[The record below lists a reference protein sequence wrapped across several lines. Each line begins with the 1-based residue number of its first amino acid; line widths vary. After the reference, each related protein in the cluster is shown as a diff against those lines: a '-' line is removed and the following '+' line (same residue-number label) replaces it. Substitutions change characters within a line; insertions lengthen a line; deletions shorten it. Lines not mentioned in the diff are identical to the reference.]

1 MKFTET
7 PDDDSQMPKT
17 SVSGFALAAAAP
29 GLKVP
34 LLPPSEHVWWPVGQ
48 HVLHLLRLP
57 QFSELITHVSILNTT
72 SLDFVFVAGSVE
84 AAMNRVNDR
93 QEADPQL
100 ALSALPGLNERLEVI
115 PTATGLQ
122 LMRQMT
128 IQCYAFSAAGVEAV
142 MAALAMEV
150 GVGSDLTPQCGIVS
164 VSSVE
169 ICHPSVSALM
179 MNKLMPARRVEVALP
194 EQGKPSLLDVRH
206 SATSAPTEVLEA
218 AAAALAASKDKHL
231 SKEQEMAELQSALVT
246 AARVEEKSKRQ
257 QEDDAAP
264 APTSEAQAAN
274 AAAGKPSAQPA
285 QQGKPTGA
293 AAAPSQADLVPG
305 EPVQGVH
312 VRAPSDLLPT
322 GASLSPL
329 DTAEAQAKGV
339 PTPLQTSPSALHDDI
354 KYKEQRLAR
363 EQAQAAESFEA
374 SPRAEARGGAPFIE
388 KEEPLGAKR
397 ARTASLDAKDDLTYK
412 GVTQITALALAPE
425 VAREAAE
432 THEASHPPT
441 IGDHKDGPT
450 KPSPHPFDHI
460 QHLPAGPIK
469 DQTSGEWKYE
479 PRANVADLAQ
489 TAEAFSRMQGKGPT
503 TNKLASSSTF
513 ADSVQSRVLVG
524 KLLAQITQGAV
535 FSFDYMMLV
544 FAAALLAGVG
554 LATDNVV
561 VIVASMLVSA
571 LMGPILG
578 MTFGTFI
585 ADPALIVQG
594 LVSEAL
600 GFLLCILGGVIV
612 AAISSRYAGEG
623 DLDWPTE
630 QMEIRGDPF
639 GLVLGIAI
647 AIPSGLG
654 VGLSVTGN
662 NTASLVGVAISASLL
677 PPLVN
682 AGMCW
687 YYAAVGYLY
696 VRTDPSLTP
705 GEFAVLGGYSFAL
718 TIINII
724 LVWMF
729 ALLVFYIKEAAPI
742 RGKSFLFQTVT
753 RQLRHMPERPTDMVM
768 RRKLQNEAQFETGK
782 GAHPVGRKGFGYG
795 PDGRVPTEGD
805 PGLMSTDAVIGLDRA
820 LQLFRDLKSGVNVVN
835 FDDVSASRWR
845 HRAGS
850 DEADADFRRAEARG
864 SHLTFAGHSLSA
876 KRMHHSSSEEGNNSD
891 GDSKPLSP
899 TGSVASGGA
908 AADAAPPSNPP
919 LKAASSVP
927 VVGVAAP
934 AAASRPKSRP
944 SSGKS
949 AVLRGH
955 KTMDSNS
962 GRAFHL
968 RFSSTVDSAPIEEAE
983 AEDETPAPGS
993 DGEEEKAKPAT
1004 AGASAPAPAAA
1015 AGGKA
1020 VRKTSSEEAKDKS
1033 AEGAPAPISA
1043 AQEKEKAA
1051 DKGPGVT
1058 AVASKKDPPRT
1069 RLGAMD
1075 LEAWARSTPAA
1086 TATPELTPRER
1097 TATGSSF
1104 TLPAVDAAPAST
1116 AAAPVPAPAAKP
1128 PSAPEAVL
1136 PAATSPP
1143 RADSGTGLATAE
1155 SGEYRVST
1163 DSGAALSRSFS
1174 SPRLLRVLEAGA
1186 AAQARDPRLRSSVP
1200 LRRSQSTARSSGIA
1214 RQAHSSPGD
1223 ARHRRNASHPPR
1235 MMLEVD
1241 ADGFSFGSLLG
1252 GGTVGAELSRHMS
1265 RMNSLF
1271 ERELQDEAD
1280 EEASQ
1285 Q

>member
-1 MKFTET
+1 
-7 PDDDSQMPKT
+7 
-17 SVSGFALAAAAP
+17 
-29 GLKVP
+29 
-34 LLPPSEHVWWPVGQ
+34 
-48 HVLHLLRLP
+48 
-57 QFSELITHVSILNTT
+57 
-72 SLDFVFVAGSVE
+72 
-84 AAMNRVNDR
+84 MNRVNDR

-128 IQCYAFSAAGVEAV
+128 VQCYAFSAAGVEAV

-164 VSSVE
+164 VSAVE

-194 EQGKPSLLDVRH
+194 EQGKPSQLGVRH
-206 SATSAPTEVLEA
+206 SATSAPTEVLQA
-218 AAAALAASKDKHL
+218 AATALANTQGKGL
-231 SKEQEMAELQSALVT
+231 SKEEEAAVLQDALVQ
-246 AARVEEKSKRQ
+246 AARQEEHSKRV
-257 QEDDAAP
+257 QEGDAAP
-264 APTSEAQAAN
+264 APTSD
-274 AAAGKPSAQPA
+274 GKPATPPASANGGGVSAPIAASA
-285 QQGKPTGA
+285 QQGSAAQPVAGA
-293 AAAPSQADLVPG
+293 
-305 EPVQGVH
+305 H
-312 VRAPSDLLPT
+312 VRVPSDVLPA
-322 GASLSPL
+322 ASALAPL
-329 DTAEAQAKGV
+329 DTVDASGNGV
-339 PTPLQTSPSALHDDI
+339 PSPLQASPVALNEDAT
-354 KYKEQRLAR
+354 YKKLEAAR
-363 EQAQAAESFEA
+363 AQAQAAESVTA
-374 SPRAEARGGAPFIE
+374 SPRAKARGGAAFIDTSVE
-388 KEEPLGAKR
+388 GPLGAAR
-397 ARTASLDAKDDLTYK
+397 GRTASLDAKDDSTYK
-412 GVTQITALALAPE
+412 GVTQITELALSPA
-425 VAREAAE
+425 VAHAAAE
-432 THEASHPPT
+432 TRAGTQPPVIGEHP
-441 IGDHKDGPT
+441 GGPT
-450 KPSPHPFDHI
+450 QPSPDPFEHI
-460 QHLPAGPIK
+460 QHLPAGPV
-469 DQTSGEWKYE
+469 GENAGNSKWKYE

-489 TAEAFSRMQGKGPT
+489 NAEAFSRMQGNGPT

-612 AAISSRYAGEG
+612 AAAASRYAGDG

-696 VRTDPSLTP
+696 VRTDTQLSP
-705 GEFAVLGGYSFAL
+705 GDFAVLGGYSFAL

-768 RRKLQNEAQFETGK
+768 RRKLQNESQFEEGK
-782 GAHPVGRKGFGYG
+782 GAHPVGRGGFGYG
-795 PDGRVPTEGD
+795 PDARVSTGD
-805 PGLMSTDAVIGLDRA
+805 PALRSRDAVIGLDRA

-835 FDDVSASRWR
+835 MDDVSASRWR
-845 HRAGS
+845 PRAASGEGDS
-850 DEADADFRRAEARG
+850 DFKRAEARG
-864 SHLTFAGHSLSA
+864 SHLTFAGHSLST
-876 KRMHHSSSEEGNNSD
+876 KRMHESSEEQEASD
-891 GDSKPLSP
+891 AEGALSP
-899 TGSVASGGA
+899 QGSVDSRGGGA
-908 AADAAPPSNPP
+908 AAAP
-919 LKAASSVP
+919 
-927 VVGVAAP
+927 AP
-934 AAASRPKSRP
+934 AAIQPSVSAPPAKLAAAAALAAGTKPALRPAASRSNVP
-944 SSGKS
+944 
-949 AVLRGH
+949 RGH
-955 KTMDSNS
+955 KTLGSGS
-962 GRAFHL
+962 GRALHA
-968 RFSSTVDSAPIEEAE
+968 RFSGTLDAVPIEEADG
-983 AEDETPAPGS
+983 EDETPAPGS
-993 DGEEEKAKPAT
+993 DGEDDT
-1004 AGASAPAPAAA
+1004 PAPQRDASSAMS
-1015 AGGKA
+1015 GGGADAPPPA
-1020 VRKTSSEEAKDKS
+1020 VG
-1033 AEGAPAPISA
+1033 GAPPALISA
-1043 AQEKEKAA
+1043 AAEREKAA

-1075 LEAWARSTPAA
+1075 LEAWARSTPVPA
-1086 TATPELTPRER
+1086 ATPELTP
-1097 TATGSSF
+1097 T
-1104 TLPAVDAAPAST
+1104 PAP
-1116 AAAPVPAPAAKP
+1116 PVPAGGTGLPAAGTAGGTKAP
-1128 PSAPEAVL
+1128 AAGSIGSAAEMPSAVL
-1136 PAATSPP
+1136 PPAGAAGSTSPN
-1143 RADSGTGLATAE
+1143 AGGTQLARQA
-1155 SGEYRVST
+1155 SGEYAL
-1163 DSGAALSRSFS
+1163 AASDRGPPLTRAFS
-1174 SPRLLRVLEAGA
+1174 SPRLLRVLQAGA
-1186 AAQARDPRLRSSVP
+1186 EAQALEAATASVGRSRSRGNAPVRSS
-1200 LRRSQSTARSSGIA
+1200 QSMVAG
-1214 RQAHSSPGD
+1214 G
-1223 ARHRRNASHPPR
+1223 ARHRRGASHPPR
-1235 MMLEVD
+1235 MVLELD
-1241 ADGFSFGSLLG
+1241 SDGFSFGSLLG
-1252 GGTVGAELSRHMS
+1252 GGTVGAELSRHMGQ
-1265 RMNSLF
+1265 MNMLL
-1271 ERELQDEAD
+1271 EQELRQAAEEDAAD
-1280 EEASQ
+1280 AAASK
-1285 Q
+1285 

>member
-1 MKFTET
+1 
-7 PDDDSQMPKT
+7 MPKS

-84 AAMNRVNDR
+84 AAMSRVNDR

-128 IQCYAFSAAGVEAV
+128 VQCYAFSAAGVEAV

-164 VSSVE
+164 VSAVE

-194 EQGKPSLLDVRH
+194 ETGKDSQLDVRH
-206 SATSAPTEVLEA
+206 TATSAPTAVLQAAADALAETSGKALSKKDEA
-218 AAAALAASKDKHL
+218 AVLHH
-231 SKEQEMAELQSALVT
+231 ALVQ
-246 AARVEEKSKRQ
+246 AARQEEHSKRK

-264 APTSEAQAAN
+264 APTS
-274 AAAGKPSAQPA
+274 GSKPQPGSGAIQPA
-285 QQGKPTGA
+285 QGATAAVQQGDSGDPMQGA
-293 AAAPSQADLVPG
+293 
-305 EPVQGVH
+305 H
-312 VRAPSDLLPT
+312 VRIPSDVLPG

-329 DTAEAQAKGV
+329 DTVDTSGNGL
-339 PTPLQTSPSALHDDI
+339 PSPLQATPTALDEDAP
-354 KYKEQRLAR
+354 YKKLQVAR
-363 EQAQAAESFEA
+363 DEAQAAESFSV
-374 SPRAEARGGAPFIE
+374 SPRAEARGGAAFID
-388 KEEPLGAKR
+388 KGADKALGATR
-397 ARTASLDAKDDLTYK
+397 RRTASLDTKDDNTYK
-412 GVTQITALALAPE
+412 GVTQITELALAPS
-425 VAREAAE
+425 VARAAAE
-432 THEASHPPT
+432 TLDATHPPV
-441 IGDHKDGPT
+441 IGEHEGGPI
-450 KPSPHPFDHI
+450 KPLPHPFENI
-460 QHLPAGPIK
+460 QHLPAEPKGGG
-469 DQTSGEWKYE
+469 TVSGKWKFK

-489 TAEAFSRMQGKGPT
+489 TAEAFSRMQGKGPS

-594 LVSEAL
+594 LVSEGL

-612 AAISSRYAGEG
+612 AAVSSRYAGEG
-623 DLDWPTE
+623 DLNWPTE

-639 GLVLGIAI
+639 GLLLGIAI

-682 AGMCW
+682 AGICW

-696 VRTDPSLTP
+696 VRSDTSITP
-705 GEFAVLGGYSFAL
+705 QEFAVLGAYSFLL

-724 LVWMF
+724 LVWIF

-795 PDGRVPTEGD
+795 PDGRMPTNGD
-805 PGLMSTDAVIGLDRA
+805 PGLHSTAAVIGLDRA

-835 FDDVSASRWR
+835 MDDVAASRWR
-845 HRAGS
+845 PRSGS
-850 DEADADFRRAEARG
+850 GEGDADFRRAEARG
-864 SHLTFAGHSLSA
+864 AHLTFAGHTLSA
-876 KRMHHSSSEEGNNSD
+876 KRMHDSSSEEEGASD
-891 GDSKPLSP
+891 SEAVLSP
-899 TGSVASGGA
+899 NGSVSSKTGGEQINPGVIQPSVSVPLGRLGGA
-908 AADAAPPSNPP
+908 AAGGTGTKPVQRTSATR
-919 LKAASSVP
+919 SSVP
-927 VVGVAAP
+927 
-934 AAASRPKSRP
+934 
-944 SSGKS
+944 
-949 AVLRGH
+949 RGH
-955 KTMDSNS
+955 KTLDSSS
-962 GRAFHL
+962 GRGLHA
-968 RFSSTVDSAPIEEAE
+968 RFSNTLDNAPIEEADG
-983 AEDETPAPGS
+983 EDETPAPGS
-993 DGEEEKAKPAT
+993 DAD
-1004 AGASAPAPAAA
+1004 
-1015 AGGKA
+1015 
-1020 VRKTSSEEAKDKS
+1020 EEAPSRDLPS
-1033 AEGAPAPISA
+1033 AHSASNGADASGDAVAATAPAPISA
-1043 AQEKEKAA
+1043 AQEREKAA
-1051 DKGPGVT
+1051 DRGPGVT
-1058 AVASKKDPPRT
+1058 AVASKKDPPRS
-1069 RLGAMD
+1069 RLGAVD
-1075 LEAWARSTPAA
+1075 LEAWARSTPAP
-1086 TATPELTPRER
+1086 TPELTPIPAPSSAPAQSPPAAEKA
-1097 TATGSSF
+1097 TGLEQGATGSS
-1104 TLPAVDAAPAST
+1104 AESV
-1116 AAAPVPAPAAKP
+1116 VKM
-1128 PSAPEAVL
+1128 PEAVL
-1136 PAATSPP
+1136 PPAGAAS
-1143 RADSGTGLATAE
+1143 AFVAGTPVGGHP
-1155 SGEYRVST
+1155 SGEYAVAHGNAPPLAR
-1163 DSGAALSRSFS
+1163 AFS
-1174 SPRLLRVLEAGA
+1174 SPRLLQVLQAGA
-1186 AAQARDPRLRSSVP
+1186 EAQAREAQLGNSLSLGRAAS
-1200 LRRSQSTARSSGIA
+1200 SSGA
-1214 RQAHSSPGD
+1214 GGRQRSRSTGG
-1223 ARHRRNASHPPR
+1223 HRRGGSHPPR

-1252 GGTVGAELSRHMS
+1252 GGTVGAELSR
-1265 RMNSLF
+1265 RMGHINSLL
-1271 ERELQDEAD
+1271 EQELRDGTV
-1280 EEASQ
+1280 EEDSTAGK
-1285 Q
+1285 